1 MADFQL
7 LAVYAQETAL
17 RLLTPQSD
25 GPGVLPVLTAREQEI
40 LKWTLSGKSN
50 HVIGQLL
57 SISPNTVANHVRS
70 ILEKTYT
77 ANRTEAAAFANR
89 EGLLDE

>member
-1 MADFQL
+1 MDERSGPAKQGAA
-7 LAVYAQETAL
+7 AVSGGRRW
-17 RLLTPQSD
+17 RL
-25 GPGVLPVLTAREQEI
+25 
-40 LKWTLSGKSN
+40 WLSGALILGGLIVLVV
-50 HVIGQLL
+50 HRGEIGQVL

-89 EGLLDE
+89 EGLVEP